1 MPRRSKKGFVEQ
13 EIVVFAFE
21 KIDKIEEKALS
32 LKNYQS
38 VHTFLKT
45 LVSKQGLKS
54 DKIGFGGY
62 ISDVAFYL
70 SCVIENKELDTSLFE
85 LQTDESKKV
94 EYDPDILP
102 SNI

>member
-1 MPRRSKKGFVEQ
+1 MSRRSNIDFVKQ

-38 VHTFLKT
+38 VHAFLKT

-62 ISDVAFYL
+62 ISDLAFYL
-70 SCVIENKELDTSLFE
+70 SCIIENKELDISVFE
-85 LQTDESKKV
+85 LQTDVSKNI

>member
-1 MPRRSKKGFVEQ
+1 MPRSRKKNFIE
-13 EIVVFAFE
+13 EDIVVFSFE
-21 KIDKIEEKALS
+21 KMDKIDEKALG
-32 LKNYQS
+32 LKHYQS
-38 VHTFLKT
+38 IHNFLKT

-62 ISDVAFYL
+62 ISDMAYYL
-70 SCVIENKELDTSLFE
+70 SCIIKNIELDDSFIE

-94 EYDPDILP
+94 EYNPDILP

>member
-1 MPRRSKKGFVEQ
+1 MSRRSNIDFVKQ

-45 LVSKQGLKS
+45 LVSEQGLKS

-62 ISDVAFYL
+62 ISDLAFYL
-70 SCVIENKELDTSLFE
+70 SCIIENKELDISVFE
-85 LQTDESKKV
+85 LQTDVSKNI

>member
-1 MPRRSKKGFVEQ
+1 MPRSKKKNIIE
-13 EIVVFAFE
+13 EDIVVFSFE
-21 KIDKIEEKALS
+21 KINNIDDKVLN

-38 VHTFLKT
+38 IHTFLKT
-45 LVSKQGLKS
+45 LVSKHGLKS
-54 DKIGFGGY
+54 DKIGLGGY
-62 ISDVAFYL
+62 ISDMAFL
-70 SCVIENKELDTSLFE
+70 LTSVINNKELDTFLFE

>member
-1 MPRRSKKGFVEQ
+1 MPRKSKKDFIEQ
-13 EIVVFAFE
+13 DIVVFAFE
-21 KIDKIEEKALS
+21 KIDKIDQKSLS
-32 LKNYQS
+32 LKNYKS
-38 VHTFLKT
+38 VYTFLKT

-62 ISDVAFYL
+62 ISDMAFNL
-70 SCVIENKELDTSLFE
+70 CCVIENKELDVSFIE
-85 LQTDESKKV
+85 LQTDESKII

>member
-1 MPRRSKKGFVEQ
+1 MPQGSKKVFVEQ

-62 ISDVAFYL
+62 ITDMAFNL
-70 SCVIENKELDTSLFE
+70 CCAIENKELDVSFIE
-85 LQTDESKKV
+85 LQTDESKNI

-102 SNI
+102 SNN